1 MKPEDKN
8 RHTKLEVIT
17 LVIAAVTAIIF
28 TVIALSM
35 LRKPS
40 STIRQSPTAPTISNT
55 PTSSPATQ
63 HNDDNDDDDDDNDND
78 DDDDDNDD

>member
-1 MKPEDKN
+1 
-8 RHTKLEVIT
+8 
-17 LVIAAVTAIIF
+17 
-28 TVIALSM
+28 M

-63 HNDDNDDDDDDNDND
+63 HNDDNDDDDN
-78 DDDDDNDD
+78 DDDDNDDDDNDD